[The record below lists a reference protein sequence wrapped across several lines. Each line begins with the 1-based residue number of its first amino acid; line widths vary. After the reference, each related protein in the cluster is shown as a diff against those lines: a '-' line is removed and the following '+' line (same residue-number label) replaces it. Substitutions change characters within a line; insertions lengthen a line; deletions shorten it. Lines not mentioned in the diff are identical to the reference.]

1 MSVQA
6 EHVERLARG
15 LALVDQLCPRL
26 AEANVEQDLDRVTLR
41 GRAVLADVPF
51 EELQSFCAAGHRVRV
66 QLAVGSWS
74 LSITGE
80 GSRSFSVR
88 STGSAAEALAEE
100 ALDRL
105 NQAAETEDAPAA
117 YAVCEG
123 QEGDFHLL
131 VLNRPEESGVRWF
144 ASRARLLE
152 ALGGEHWL
160 GVINNLTENGRVTV
174 LVQDAGY
181 EWVAA
186 PGILIQGPDGQPPHA
201 SGPMAVT
208 TIDNGYLELLAD
220 TDRLKAPPPTAV
232 TPQSFYLLPD
242 VVKQLHSLAAALTWY
257 WLAEHVEVAASA
269 VTVRYRGARVV
280 ELPLVPRPR
289 AISTPEVSLFSWAT
303 ADADVARREAVQHA
317 ISLAVTR
324 PDDLDS
330 AAEPVLRTAKSL
342 HELARRGA
350 VAETLATR
358 RSAREAAMAAGR
370 AAAQAAREAATKAVE
385 RSITQTVAAGALVLA
400 RTEDLIKPEVAR
412 NLLFLIA
419 AIVTVA
425 AVVSAVVEI
434 PSGRNILGSFDAD
447 LEQYREALSED
458 DIKAIRNADS
468 LRRAKRDLLKAQI
481 TATVLYAGVLVAVLV
496 LAVRLTA

>member
-1 MSVQA
+1 MSVHA
-6 EHVERLARG
+6 EHIKRLATG
-15 LALVDQLCPRL
+15 LALVNQLRPRL
-26 AEANVEQDLDRVTLR
+26 TEASVEQELDRVTLR

-51 EELQSFCAAGHRVRV
+51 EELQSFWAAGHRVRV
-66 QLAVGSWS
+66 ELAVGSWS

-80 GSRSFSVR
+80 GPRSFTVR
-88 STGSAAEALAEE
+88 STGSAAEVLAEE

-105 NQAAETEDAPAA
+105 NQAAEIEDAPTA
-117 YAVCEG
+117 YAACDR
-123 QEGDFHLL
+123 QEADFQLV
-131 VLNRPEESGVRWF
+131 VLNRPEESGIRWF

-152 ALGGEHWL
+152 RLGGEHWL
-160 GVINNLTENGRVTV
+160 GVISNLTEKGRATV
-174 LVQDAGY
+174 LVQDARD

-186 PGILIQGPDGQPPHA
+186 PGILIQGPDGQPPLA

-208 TIDNGYLELLAD
+208 TIGNGYLELLPD

-232 TPQSFYLLPD
+232 APRSFYRLPD

-280 ELPLVPRPR
+280 ELALVPR
-289 AISTPEVSLFSWAT
+289 STTTSTAEVSLFSWAT
-303 ADADVARREAVQHA
+303 ADADVTRREALQHA
-317 ISLAVTR
+317 ISLAVTGS
-324 PDDLDS
+324 DDLDR

-358 RSAREAAMAAGR
+358 RSAREAAMAASR

-385 RSITQTVAAGALVLA
+385 RSITQMVAAGALVLA
-400 RTEDLIKPEVAR
+400 RTENLVKPEVAR
-412 NLLFLIA
+412 NLLYLIA
-419 AIVTVA
+419 AIIIVA
-425 AVVSAVVEI
+425 ALVSAVVEI

-458 DIKAIRNADS
+458 DIKAIRKADS
-468 LRRAKRDLLKAQI
+468 LRRAKHDLLKAQI
-481 TATVLYAGVLVAVLV
+481 TATVLYALVLVTVSV
-496 LAVRLTA
+496 LAVRLA